1 MIDRLENKDNV
12 TVKGPGNGRG
22 FKKKRCIFIQ
32 LDCFSH
38 INLIQYGN
46 CNLAL
51 LS

>member
-1 MIDRLENKDNV
+1 MIDRQENKDNV
-12 TVKGPGNGRG
+12 IVKGPGTGRG
-22 FKKKRCIFIQ
+22 FKKRCIFIQ

-38 INLIQYGN
+38 INLIQYCH